1 MEKNI
6 EAIIGVFG
14 SVVCYLYGAFD
25 TPVEILLLAVLI
37 DYLTGISRAIVKKK
51 VSSQS
56 GLRGFIKK
64 VVILLVVAFG
74 VQLDKLV
81 GSQGMIR
88 NFIMYY
94 YIGVEGLSILENC
107 VSLGVPFPD
116 VIKNTLEQIREGK
129 K

>member
-1 MEKNI
+1 MEKHI
-6 EAIIGVFG
+6 EGILGLIG

-37 DYLTGISRAIVKKK
+37 DYLTGMSKAVSEKKLNSKTGVKGFLRK
-51 VSSQS
+51 VA
-56 GLRGFIKK
+56 L
-64 VVILLVVAFG
+64 LLVVAFG

-88 NFIMYY
+88 NFIIYY
-94 YIGVEGLSILENC
+94 YIAVEGLSILENC
-107 VSLGVPFPD
+107 VALGIPIPD